1 MILVTGATGTVGSE
15 VVKQLIKAGQQKV
28 RVLVRDPA
36 KAAKFGNTVEV
47 VQGDFEE
54 PASLRAA
61 LKDVEVAFLATA
73 PSERMIEQE
82 TNFIAAAEVTK
93 LPRLVKLSNIMAT
106 PENPAPI
113 ARSHT
118 RIESKLALSGIAA
131 TILRPSWFMS
141 NFYMDAQSV
150 KTGQLYSAT
159 ENGRVSFCDPFDVA
173 AVAVAALLD
182 PAHAG
187 HNYKLTGPAAL
198 TWEEVAAVFTRVLGY
213 PVKHVRVNDENLL
226 AALKTAAMPEVVID
240 EILKLS
246 ASIRLGDLEVV
257 TTTVQQV
264 LGRPPRG
271 IEQWIETN
279 RSAFSKSE

>member
-15 VVKQLIKAGQQKV
+15 VVKQLVAAKQKV
-28 RVLVRDPA
+28 RVLARDPA
-36 KAAKFGNTVEV
+36 KAAKLGNAAEV

-61 LKDVEVAFLATA
+61 LKNVEVAFLATA
-73 PSERMIEQE
+73 PSERMVEQE
-82 TNFIAAAEVTK
+82 TNFISAAEAAG

-106 PENPAPI
+106 PGNPAPI
-113 ARSHT
+113 AQSHT
-118 RIESKLALSGIAA
+118 RTEARLALSGIPA
-131 TILRPSWFMS
+131 TVLRPNWFMS
-141 NFYMDAQSV
+141 NFHMDAQSV

-159 ENGRVSFCDPFDVA
+159 ENGRVSFCDPSDVA

-257 TTTVQQV
+257 TTAVQQV